1 MAISIHTNPSAA
13 AAAVQLSKN
22 VASHQTSLER
32 LSSGSRIAK
41 PSDDAGGNAV
51 AMKMASAIRR
61 SNAVSTN
68 VLNALS
74 FLQTQEAGL
83 RQFSSILTRMSE
95 LTVFMQ
101 DVTKSEADLENYVTE
116 MSVLSGELEKIQK
129 DEFNGV
135 RLFHTGG
142 TQDPLQV
149 IVSEDGS
156 QIIELA
162 QADLGALVFQN
173 VIAFSNS
180 IASIDARE
188 EFDGL
193 TLNAYRTALQEV
205 STLIGQN
212 GASQSRINSAL
223 SSLSVNGVNLEASLS
238 RIADVDVAAE
248 STRLAKTK
256 VLSEFSTTVLQ
267 QANANASVA
276 QKLIGGA

>member
-1 MAISIHTNPSAA
+1 
-13 AAAVQLSKN
+13 
-22 VASHQTSLER
+22 
-32 LSSGSRIAK
+32 
-41 PSDDAGGNAV
+41 
-51 AMKMASAIRR
+51 
-61 SNAVSTN
+61 
-68 VLNALS
+68 
-74 FLQTQEAGL
+74 
-83 RQFSSILTRMSE
+83 
-95 LTVFMQ
+95 
-101 DVTKSEADLENYVTE
+101 
-116 MSVLSGELEKIQK
+116 
-129 DEFNGV
+129 
-135 RLFHTGG
+135 
-142 TQDPLQV
+142 V